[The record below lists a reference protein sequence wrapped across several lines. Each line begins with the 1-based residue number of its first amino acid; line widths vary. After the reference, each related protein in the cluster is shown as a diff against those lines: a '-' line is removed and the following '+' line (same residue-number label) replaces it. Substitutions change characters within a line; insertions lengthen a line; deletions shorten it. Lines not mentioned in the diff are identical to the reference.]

1 MFEIIAKT
9 LSAFYDLVPSYAA
22 AIAMLTLAVMIV
34 TTPFTLKGTRSMIQL
49 QVLQP
54 EMRRIQAQ
62 HKDDRQAQNEA
73 LMAFYREN
81 NINPLGGCLPML
93 LQLPIFFIL
102 FRVVRGITEVDS
114 HGNFTPAYLSHES
127 AMYKSLV
134 HHDKMMSFGVDLAE
148 SASKALQQSFVHG
161 LPHIMLVSIVAA
173 TSYFQQKQIQ
183 SRNPNAE
190 IPQQQQMLMKIM
202 PAMFVVFAFIEP
214 TALVVYF
221 VTSNLYRIGMQ
232 AYITRTLYH
241 GDESLGAQAQRA
253 AVEAKKLREDEGGPG
268 LLPRLGKRGE
278 QSPSA
283 TKAVSPPSTP
293 KGSTNGSGSNKPAT
307 PPTPR
312 PSGQNRSKKK
322 KKRR

>member
-1 MFEIIAKT
+1 
-9 LSAFYDLVPSYAA
+9 
-22 AIAMLTLAVMIV
+22 
-34 TTPFTLKGTRSMIQL
+34 
-49 QVLQP
+49 
-54 EMRRIQAQ
+54 
-62 HKDDRQAQNEA
+62 
-73 LMAFYREN
+73 MAFYREN

-93 LQLPIFFIL
+93 LQLPIFWIL
-102 FRVVRGITEVDS
+102 FRVVRGITETDAK
-114 HGNFTPAYLSHES
+114 GNFTPSYLDHGS

-148 SASKALQQSFVHG
+148 SASKALQESFVHG
-161 LPHIMLVSIVAA
+161 LPHILLVSVVAI

-190 IPQQQQMLMKIM
+190 IPPQQKMLMRIM

-214 TALVVYF
+214 TALVIYF

-241 GDESLGAQAQRA
+241 GDDSLGAQAQRA
-253 AVEAKKLREDEGGPG
+253 AVEAKKLREEEGGPS

-278 QSPSA
+278 AASA
-283 TKAVSPPSTP
+283 TRSTTKASSAPAAPKPS
-293 KGSTNGSGSNKPAT
+293 GSNGSGASSRVT

-312 PSGQNRSKKK
+312 PTGQNRSKKK